1 MDFTDRICVL
11 SVPLAKFISLTN
23 TLRDCVLKTLIGC
36 DAFGVCKVMEVVRGT
51 SVAVIRK
58 HESSNLNGVLTH
70 DIDATDVPGPLSVP
84 VITGDLAGKA
94 S

>member
-11 SVPLAKFISLTN
+11 SVPRSKFISWTN
-23 TLRDCVLKTLIGC
+23 TLWDCVLKTLIGC
-36 DAFGVCKVMEVVRGT
+36 DVFGVCKVMEVVRGT
-51 SVAVIRK
+51 SVATIKK

-70 DIDATDVPGPLSVP
+70 DIDATDVSGPLSVA
-84 VITGDLAGKA
+84 VITGDPAGKA